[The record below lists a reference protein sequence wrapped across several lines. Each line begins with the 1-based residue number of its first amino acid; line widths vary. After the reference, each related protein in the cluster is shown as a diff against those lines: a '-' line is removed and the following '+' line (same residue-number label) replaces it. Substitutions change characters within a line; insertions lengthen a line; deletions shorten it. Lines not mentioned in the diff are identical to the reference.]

1 MKISF
6 NLLSQPWIPCI
17 QNDGST
23 VELGLFETLS
33 QAHEFHSLEGD
44 SPLETASLIRLLLA
58 VLHRVVD
65 THNQDSWMDIWQTGH
80 FSEKALESYLRQWE
94 NRFDLFDEEHPFYQ
108 QRHDL
113 VDPWA
118 AIKLLPGMSAVPL
131 YYHAVE
137 TEESRYTPAQAARIL
152 ITAHTFATPGIRN
165 PQKNLFFNGGPWLS
179 GKVFFLEG
187 NSLFQ
192 TLMLNLLRYA
202 PDHPDPNL
210 CQTDEDA
217 PAWEMDNPF
226 FPERTLPLGYLDY
239 LTWQNRRVYLIPVE
253 EEGQI
258 WVKEVVEAPGL
269 KLQGEIRDPMK
280 AYIRDEKKGFKMLYL
295 DKSKALWRQ
304 SSAFL
309 DIKSKDRRPP
319 QALLWAAD
327 LIEEND
333 LPVSMKLRLMTVGVV
348 VENNSKI
355 VLHRMERM
363 PLPLQIL
370 ENTDLALKLRK
381 EVDYAENVKNQL
393 FFAVNTMA
401 GLLISADSDLPD
413 NRRASND
420 DIKKLM
426 AHWHWEDNYW
436 PPLEFAFYDLVQD
449 LADNVPEAISI
460 WRKIVQSTAQ
470 DSLEDVIHQ
479 IDDSAKGLK
488 AAVQAR
494 SVLFRGLI
502 KLESNG

>member
-1 MKISF
+1 
-6 NLLSQPWIPCI
+6 
-17 QNDGST
+17 
-23 VELGLFETLS
+23 
-33 QAHEFHSLEGD
+33 
-44 SPLETASLIRLLLA
+44 
-58 VLHRVVD
+58 
-65 THNQDSWMDIWQTGH
+65 
-80 FSEKALESYLRQWE
+80 
-94 NRFDLFDEEHPFYQ
+94 
-108 QRHDL
+108 
-113 VDPWA
+113 
-118 AIKLLPGMSAVPL
+118 
-131 YYHAVE
+131 
-137 TEESRYTPAQAARIL
+137 
-152 ITAHTFATPGIRN
+152 
-165 PQKNLFFNGGPWLS
+165 
-179 GKVFFLEG
+179 
-187 NSLFQ
+187 
-192 TLMLNLLRYA
+192 
-202 PDHPDPNL
+202 
-210 CQTDEDA
+210 
-217 PAWEMDNPF
+217 
-226 FPERTLPLGYLDY
+226 
-239 LTWQNRRVYLIPVE
+239 
-253 EEGQI
+253 
-258 WVKEVVEAPGL
+258 
-269 KLQGEIRDPMK
+269 MK